1 MVSEVTARSRAH
13 YPAAVPAEIEVPE
26 LVLPDLLDAAARD
39 FPDRLAIDFMGRKTS
54 YAKLADRVDRAA
66 GLFHNLGVRRGD
78 VIALVMPNCSQHA
91 IAIFAALRLGAIVA
105 EHNPLA
111 PADEIQSQLAR
122 HGAKV
127 VIAWEKSLDAVCPD
141 GDLGGRVVL
150 AMDLTRDLPHVSR
163 RLLSLPLK
171 RTQELKDTMRAPIP
185 AGVGS
190 FVHFLKRAKP
200 IGDDVERPKP
210 GDTAF
215 YLHTGGTTGS
225 PKTVPLT
232 HRNLVAM
239 VEEGRVW
246 LPQFARGTE
255 TVGAVL
261 PYFHAFGLTL
271 SLLFAVHMAA
281 SQVVFP
287 RFDVEMVLSAQRRRP
302 MTFLPGVPPIFDRV
316 EKEARAKGRSLS
328 SIRIALAGAM
338 SLDGEVARRWEETT
352 GGLIIE
358 GYGMTEA
365 SPVLVGNP
373 TSPQRRPGTL
383 GIAFPNTDI
392 RIVDQEDPSVD
403 VAPGEKGELIAKGP
417 QIFAGYLDAPE
428 ENAELF
434 TADGWLRTGDVVVED
449 DGFIKLADRRKELI
463 ISGGFNIYPSQVEDA
478 VRNMPGVVDVAVVG
492 VPSGAVGEKVVA
504 ALVLEAGAR
513 VDLESVRA
521 WCDKKLS
528 HYAIPRQVEVL
539 QELPKSQLG
548 KTLRRKVREQ
558 IMSASESMKDASD
571 RLRGR
576 DDS

>member
-171 RTQELKDTMRAPIP
+171 RTQELKDTMRAPVP

-338 SLDGEVARRWEETT
+338 SLDAEVARRWEETT

-358 GYGMTEA
+358 GYGMTES
-365 SPVLVGNP
+365 SPVALGNP
-373 TSPQRRPGTL
+373 FHPSRRTGTI
-383 GIAFPNTDI
+383 GVPFPSTWMKV
-392 RIVDQEDPSVD
+392 VDQDDPTRE
-403 VAPGEKGELIAKGP
+403 VAQGEAGELLLKGP
-417 QIFAGYLDAPE
+417 QVFQGYWHESEETAKSLLD
-428 ENAELF
+428 
-434 TADGWLRTGDVVVED
+434 DGWLRTGDIVTVD
-449 DGFIKLADRRKELI
+449 ADGFTTIVDRVKELVI
-463 ISGGFNIYPSQVEDA
+463 TGGFNVAPSEVEEVLRQHPSVKDA
-478 VRNMPGVVDVAVVG
+478 AVVG
-492 VPSGAVGEKVVA
+492 KPLERGGEMVVA
-504 ALVLEAGAR
+504 AVELEDGASL
-513 VDLESVRA
+513 DEDALRA
-521 WCDKKLS
+521 HCRERLAAYKVPKRIV
-528 HYAIPRQVEVL
+528 AISDTPR
-539 QELPKSQLG
+539 SMLG
-548 KTLRRKVREQ
+548 KVLRAKVREQ
-558 IMSASESMKDASD
+558 V
-571 RLRGR
+571 LPLL
-576 DDS
+576 